1 MSGPLT
7 PSQTVGPFFGVGL
20 PFEKGEQI
28 VQPGSS
34 DAIRIEG
41 QVLDGNGQPVPDA
54 LMEIWQLGAGFGRS
68 RTDSEGAFS
77 FTITKPTPVA
87 APDGRLQAPHLNV
100 TIFAR
105 GLLRHL
111 VTRLYF
117 PDETDANA
125 SDPVLTLVGAA
136 RRETLIAKACGE
148 VLHFDVRLQGERETV
163 FFAI

>member
-1 MSGPLT
+1 M
-7 PSQTVGPFFGVGL
+7 
-20 PFEKGEQI
+20 
-28 VQPGSS
+28 
-34 DAIRIEG
+34 
-41 QVLDGNGQPVPDA
+41 
-54 LMEIWQLGAGFGRS
+54 
-68 RTDSEGAFS
+68 
-77 FTITKPTPVA
+77 A
-87 APDGRLQAPHLNV
+87 APDERLQAPHLNV

-111 VTRLYF
+111 GTRLYF

-125 SDPVLTLVGAA
+125 SDPVLNLVEAA